1 MFKPLSVKRFFFL
14 LNYLNKC
21 VKTIDYVMHT
31 LSIWNPNSIQTSSMR
46 AIRRNINLFFVC
58 IKQLIFLY
66 NIPLT
71 LLDPLQK
78 ERLKVFMP
86 TKLHVIR

>member
-1 MFKPLSVKRFFFL
+1 
-14 LNYLNKC
+14 
-21 VKTIDYVMHT
+21 
-31 LSIWNPNSIQTSSMR
+31 MR
-46 AIRRNINLFFVC
+46 AIRQNINLFFVC